1 MHLTLVGLSHHTAP
15 IDVRDQAI
23 LPETLPGKVLSFM
36 QSSAGI
42 IEAVLLSTCNR
53 SEMYATT
60 DEEHT
65 DPKPIARTTRLSA
78 ICFGLSPVW
87 ILLSLVSSRFSA
99 KSEKPTLIL

>member
-65 DPKPIARTTRLSA
+65 DPKPIEAW
-78 ICFGLSPVW
+78 FHEVHGQDEGV
-87 ILLSLVSSRFSA
+87 
-99 KSEKPTLIL
+99 